1 MSLVRHITF
10 VAAVAAGLG
19 TCANAQSAPGTDW
32 SSGWSFRNSNQVSVG
47 TSRANIML
55 QARKSAGPSTVVN
68 TTNYYNTDNRTNYMD
83 VATDGDVSTDF
94 QVGDDIGQNTN
105 SVGSMNTGNT
115 TIDVAGSNNM
125 IDAVNSAD
133 NTGCVDGSVFN
144 GSVVPPA
151 FSDSLGLTAPGAQI
165 GSSRVGGIS
174 NIAQACSR

>member
-1 MSLVRHITF
+1 MKF
-10 VAAVAAGLG
+10 FGAGAGGFG
-19 TCANAQSAPGTDW
+19 TCVNAQSAPGTGVA
-32 SSGWSFRNSNQVSVG
+32 SGWGFRNAHQVSGG
-47 TSRANIML
+47 TGRAKIML
-55 QARKSAGPSTVVN
+55 PARKSAGPSTVVN

-94 QVGDDIGQNTN
+94 HVGDDIGQNTN

-133 NTGCVDGSVFN
+133 NTGCIDGSVFN